1 MGDAA
6 RHRADAPEEDCVHG
20 PHAGAGPRPAPCLG
34 WRVGLV
40 CYPSQGGSG
49 IVATELARELARRG
63 HCAHVI
69 SYQPPF
75 RLAGPQR
82 HVLPNVAFHQVEV
95 PTYPLFVYPPYT
107 VALANKIAEVARYE
121 RLDLLHVHYAVPHVV
136 SAALA
141 RSMVAPARLP
151 VIATLHGTDVTQ
163 TGVDPGIREA
173 MTWSLGQCDAVT
185 AVSDALAARAR
196 EAFGLSEVRRIYN
209 FIDPATMRRRPN
221 AELRAR
227 FARSDE
233 AVLLHASNFRPL
245 KNVGDAVRVLAVVAA
260 ERPAVLL
267 LCGDG
272 PEAGS
277 ARQLARELGVE
288 DRVHF
293 VGVEDD
299 MAAMLSIADV
309 FLLPSTFESFGLA
322 ALEAMACEVPVV
334 CSDAGGLPEV
344 VADGETGFLCPVGAV
359 DAMAGAVLRCLD
371 PARLPQMRHQARR
384 LATHRFG
391 AARILPQVE
400 ALYAEVLARR
410 AAHA

>member
-6 RHRADAPEEDCVHG
+6 RHRADGAEEDCVHG

-34 WRVGLV
+34 LRIGLV

-75 RLAGPQR
+75 RLAGSPR

-121 RLDLLHVHYAVPHVV
+121 RLDLLHVHYAVPHAV

-141 RSMVAPARLP
+141 RSMVAPVRLP

-163 TGVDPGIREA
+163 TGLDPGIREA
-173 MTWSLGQCDAVT
+173 MTWSLQQCDAVT
-185 AVSDALAARAR
+185 AVSDALAALAR

-227 FARSDE
+227 FAGPYD

-245 KNVGDAVRVLAVVAA
+245 KNVGDAVRVFAAVSA
-260 ERPAVLL
+260 ERSAVLL

-272 PEAGS
+272 PEAGA
-277 ARQLARELGVE
+277 ARHLARELGVE

-334 CSDAGGLPEV
+334 CTDAGGLPEV
-344 VADGETGFLCPVGAV
+344 VSDGETGFLCPVGDV
-359 DAMAGAVLRCLD
+359 GAMARAVLRCLE
-371 PARLPQMRHQARR
+371 PGRLPQLRHHARR
-384 LATHRFG
+384 LATRRFG
-391 AARILPQVE
+391 AARIIPQVE
-400 ALYAEVLARR
+400 ALYAEVMARR